1 MKNLLRLA
9 ALSGVLC
16 GSLPPIAP
24 PRIASAAPVKFDPQ
38 SPLAKQAR
46 SAMLSAKIIV
56 LGFPLLDDDS
66 QDFIPAMQEFIGP
79 FGGAQTYAEGL
90 NFSDAV
96 AYYKWRLANFGFE
109 RTGLTVRVY
118 RDCFGRNP
126 TSAEQTLWTNR
137 IRDEKRWWFATL
149 IPVFVKQLDA
159 DASEKKGSVLR
170 SYRAGFG
177 REATPGELAAGL
189 KGNGRY
195 ITLRDARRNFLWSGT
210 TEGQAELNAVL
221 LKIAHKYYKMP
232 ATTTTL
238 TPQQQ
243 AYYALVYR
251 GNSGRKPNYQDM
263 ESFEITKKW
272 EPSWEVA
279 PVG

>member
-1 MKNLLRLA
+1 MKNWFRLA

-16 GSLPPIAP
+16 GSLLQIAP
-24 PRIASAAPVKFDPQ
+24 PQIAKAAPVKFDPQ
-38 SPLAKQAR
+38 SSLAKGAR

-66 QDFIPAMQEFIGP
+66 KDFNPAMQEFIGP
-79 FGGAQTYAEGL
+79 FGGAQTYAEGM
-90 NFSDAV
+90 NFTDAV

-109 RTGLTVRVY
+109 RTGLTFRVY

-126 TSAEQTLWTNR
+126 TGAEQTLWTNR
-137 IRDEKRWWFATL
+137 IRDEKKWWFATML
-149 IPVFVKQLDA
+149 PVFLKQLDA
-159 DASEKKGSVLR
+159 DQSEKKQSVTR

-177 REATPGELAAGL
+177 REATPDELAAGL

-195 ITLRDARRNFLWSGT
+195 ITMRDARRNFLWSGT
-210 TEGQAELNAVL
+210 PQGKAELNAVL
-221 LKIAHKYYKMP
+221 LQIARKYYKLP

-263 ESFEITKKW
+263 ESFEISKNW
-272 EPSWEVA
+272 NAYSEVT
-279 PVG
+279 PVS